1 MALVAMAT
9 VQGPSDEG
17 LTQAGAAGRGGAATA
32 AMEQRGPR
40 GARDRCAASG
50 SAFPRNTGQANGV
63 AAAFL
68 FPAFFSACTAPTLVR
83 A

>member
-9 VQGPSDEG
+9 VQDPSDEG

-32 AMEQRGPR
+32 AVEQRGPR
-40 GARDRCAASG
+40 GARDRCASG